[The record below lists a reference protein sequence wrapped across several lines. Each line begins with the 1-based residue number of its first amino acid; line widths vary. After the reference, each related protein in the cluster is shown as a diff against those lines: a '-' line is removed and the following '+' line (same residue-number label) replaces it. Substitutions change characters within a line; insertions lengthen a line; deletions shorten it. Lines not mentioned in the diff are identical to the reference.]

1 MSLPFRYLLCDSLFP
16 WQPLSLCALYFKT
29 DKERR
34 DPPALRGTWGR
45 ETMCD
50 LGCVVASQPGLTHL
64 PLAVHALL
72 G

>member
-16 WQPLSLCALYFKT
+16 WQPLSLCASYFKT

-34 DPPALRGTWGR
+34 DPPVLRGTWGR
-45 ETMCD
+45 EAICN
-50 LGCVVASQPGLTHL
+50 LGCVASQPVLAHL
-64 PLAVHALL
+64 PLVVQASL